1 MIFKNENGEIDSQD
15 DYCEFHFRN
24 ELSEWTITELKEVQY
39 HGSLKETE
47 QIVELRGRKVDEIIQ
62 KLINEKV
69 KERKIKK
76 KKEKEEKI
84 RMAKKLNI
92 AGRYEESALLYE
104 ELEMWEEAGKV
115 RKKEKVSVTKIIH
128 INANDLFN
136 QIKREGLAIPY
147 KCPNCSGTLKIDGVR
162 IIEKCPYCGTD
173 IDMKTLSSLVDTL
186 LT

>member
-1 MIFKNENGEIDSQD
+1 MIFKNENGEIYSQD

-24 ELSEWTITELKEVQY
+24 ELSGWTISELKEVQY
-39 HGSLKETE
+39 HGSLKESD
-47 QIVELRGRKVDEIIQ
+47 QIIKLKGKKVDEIIQ
-62 KLINEKV
+62 KIIIKKVREK
-69 KERKIKK
+69 KIKK
-76 KKEKEEKI
+76 KREKEEKI

-115 RKKEKVSVTKIIH
+115 RNKEKLTVTKIIH

-136 QIKREGLAIPY
+136 QIKKEGLAIPY

-162 IIEKCPYCGTD
+162 KIEQCPYCGAD

-186 LT
+186 LN